1 MTFGG
6 LESGGPPNG
15 TQAHDLSRE
24 LRFGR
29 PAQVGATPFGEP
41 PLSKPLP
48 WETFESSPLRG
59 TEKKNN
65 KQLTPKHKSV
75 THVLSYECYRCP
87 DPARWAELDFR
98 L

>member
-41 PLSKPLP
+41 PLSKPC
-48 WETFESSPLRG
+48 LRKHLNRPPFRG
-59 TEKKNN
+59 DRKK
-65 KQLTPKHKSV
+65 KQ
-75 THVLSYECYRCP
+75 
-87 DPARWAELDFR
+87 
-98 L
+98 